1 MQKVAPML
9 FVYVA
14 FALLPGAAAALPI
27 MMSSLPLL
35 GSLERDP
42 LENCKKMTLDFVIK
56 ADNVQMAN
64 IEDDIVKDLAKIG
77 ITVNTRALDDT
88 AYKEAED
95 NGDWHMLFTGTWG
108 APYDPHSYL
117 NSWKGAAH
125 GESSAIGNL
134 EAPLTKDR

>member
-1 MQKVAPML
+1 MRKAAPML

-27 MMSSLPLL
+27 MMSSLPLM
-35 GSLERDP
+35 GS

-56 ADNVQMAN
+56 AGNVQMAN

-77 ITVNTRALDDT
+77 ITVNTRALDAT

>member
-1 MQKVAPML
+1 ML

-35 GSLERDP
+35 GSLE
-42 LENCKKMTLDFVIK
+42 NCKEMTLDFVIK
-56 ADNVQMAN
+56 AGNVQMAN

>member
-1 MQKVAPML
+1 MQKAASML

-35 GSLERDP
+35 GSLE
-42 LENCKKMTLDFVIK
+42 NCQNITLDFVIK
-56 ADNVQMAN
+56 AGSVKMAN
-64 IEDDIVKDLAKIG
+64 IEDDIVKDLAEIG
-77 ITVNTRALDDT
+77 ITVNTRALDAT

-117 NSWKGAAH
+117 NSWKGDAH

-134 EAPLTKDR
+134 EAPLTKAR